1 MVYIQIKTLQ
11 LEESSML
18 LLIIIRVSFVYFLI
32 NLSAWQVRLGIHLY
46 KVSGVI
52 LREQYCEMMNY
63 CQLN

>member
-46 KVSGVI
+46 KVSDVI